1 VAKSSPVKVSVECP
15 HCGFKQHE
23 YAAAKSTMCR
33 QCGSHFAPAA
43 PRPAPIVITRAARPE
58 PRTETSSAAA
68 SLMRRFDG
76 LWKSKRSNVIE
87 CFDCQRK
94 QEVSGAASSTICPS
108 CSAHIDLSDYKIT
121 TSFSRSIR
129 TRGEVHVTTKGDLS
143 SSSVRCQRAI
153 IEGRLRGNLDCAGA
167 IVINTSGK
175 IPGRLSASEIVV
187 EKRSEVQFFRR
198 VHVGN
203 IEIRGR
209 MSGEV
214 VAAGMV
220 TIRKNGVLEGN
231 VIAKAINVEKGGTFS
246 GQVVVGRGD
255 LQQAELLP
263 GESSTGSNPPEG
275 SISLARPL
283 PAT

>member
-1 VAKSSPVKVSVECP
+1 V
-15 HCGFKQHE
+15 
-23 YAAAKSTMCR
+23 T
-33 QCGSHFAPAA
+33 
-43 PRPAPIVITRAARPE
+43 
-58 PRTETSSAAA
+58 A
-68 SLMRRFDG
+68 SLMQRFDG

-94 QEVSGAASSTICPS
+94 QEVSGAATSTICPS
-108 CSAHIDLSDYKIT
+108 CSAHIDLSDYKIA

-143 SSSVRCQRAI
+143 SSSVRCQRAL
-153 IEGRLRGNLDCAGA
+153 IEGRLRGNLDCAGT

-175 IPGRLSASEIVV
+175 ILGRLSASEIVV
-187 EKRSEVQFFRR
+187 EKRCEVQFFRR
-198 VHVGN
+198 VRVGN

-214 VAAGMV
+214 VADGMV
-220 TIRKNGVLEGN
+220 TIRKNGVLEGS
-231 VIAKAINVEKGGTFS
+231 VTAKAINVEKGGTLS
-246 GQVVVGRGD
+246 GQVVVGRRA
-255 LQQAELLP
+255 LQQTELLP
-263 GESSTGSNPPEG
+263 NESPAVSEPPEG

>member
-1 VAKSSPVKVSVECP
+1 M
-15 HCGFKQHE
+15 Q
-23 YAAAKSTMCR
+23 
-33 QCGSHFAPAA
+33 
-43 PRPAPIVITRAARPE
+43 
-58 PRTETSSAAA
+58 
-68 SLMRRFDG
+68 RFDG

-94 QEVSGAASSTICPS
+94 QEVSGAATSTICPS
-108 CSAHIDLSDYKIT
+108 CSAHIDLSDYKIAN
-121 TSFSRSIR
+121 SFSRSIR

-198 VHVGN
+198 VRVGS

-209 MSGEV
+209 MSGEI
-214 VAAGMV
+214 VADGMV

-231 VIAKAINVEKGGTFS
+231 VMAKAINVEKGGTFS
-246 GQVVVGRGD
+246 GQLIIGKAD

-263 GESSTGSNPPEG
+263 GESSTVSKPPEG

>member
-1 VAKSSPVKVSVECP
+1 M
-15 HCGFKQHE
+15 Q
-23 YAAAKSTMCR
+23 
-33 QCGSHFAPAA
+33 
-43 PRPAPIVITRAARPE
+43 
-58 PRTETSSAAA
+58 
-68 SLMRRFDG
+68 RFDG

-94 QEVSGAASSTICPS
+94 QEVSGAATSTICPS
-108 CSAHIDLSDYKIT
+108 CSAHIDLSDYKIA

-129 TRGEVHVTTKGDLS
+129 TRGDVHVTVKGDLS
-143 SSSVRCQRAI
+143 SSSVRCRRAI

-175 IPGRLSASEIVV
+175 IPGRLSASEIII
-187 EKRSEVQFFRR
+187 EKRAEVQFFRR
-198 VHVGN
+198 IRVGS

-209 MSGEV
+209 LSGEI
-214 VAAGMV
+214 VADGMV

-231 VIAKAINVEKGGTFS
+231 VTAKAINVEKGGTFS

-263 GESSTGSNPPEG
+263 SESSTASNPPEG

>member
-1 VAKSSPVKVSVECP
+1 M
-15 HCGFKQHE
+15 Q
-23 YAAAKSTMCR
+23 
-33 QCGSHFAPAA
+33 
-43 PRPAPIVITRAARPE
+43 
-58 PRTETSSAAA
+58 
-68 SLMRRFDG
+68 RFDG
-76 LWKSKRSNVIE
+76 LWKTKRSNVIE

-94 QEVSGAASSTICPS
+94 QEVSGAATSTICPS
-108 CSAHIDLSDYKIT
+108 CSAHIDLSDYKIA

-175 IPGRLSASEIVV
+175 IPGRLSASEIII
-187 EKRSEVQFFRR
+187 EKRAEVQFFRR
-198 VHVGN
+198 IRVGS

-220 TIRKNGVLEGN
+220 TIRKNGVLEGD

-263 GESSTGSNPPEG
+263 GESSTVSTPPEG

>member
-1 VAKSSPVKVSVECP
+1 M
-15 HCGFKQHE
+15 Q
-23 YAAAKSTMCR
+23 
-33 QCGSHFAPAA
+33 
-43 PRPAPIVITRAARPE
+43 
-58 PRTETSSAAA
+58 
-68 SLMRRFDG
+68 RFDG

-94 QEVSGAASSTICPS
+94 QEVSGAATSTICPS
-108 CSAHIDLSDYKIT
+108 CSAHIDLSDYKIA

-198 VHVGN
+198 IRVGS

-214 VAAGMV
+214 VADGMV

-246 GQVVVGRGD
+246 GQIVVGRGD

-263 GESSTGSNPPEG
+263 SETPTGAKPPEG
-275 SISLARPL
+275 SISLAQPL

>member
-1 VAKSSPVKVSVECP
+1 
-15 HCGFKQHE
+15 
-23 YAAAKSTMCR
+23 MCR

-43 PRPAPIVITRAARPE
+43 PRPATIFTARARPE
-58 PRTETSSAAA
+58 ARAETPSAAA
-68 SLMRRFDG
+68 SLMQRFDG

-94 QEVSGAASSTICPS
+94 QEVSGAATSTICPS
-108 CSAHIDLSDYKIT
+108 CSAHIDLSDYKIA

-129 TRGEVHVTTKGDLS
+129 TQGEVHVTSKGDLS

-198 VHVGN
+198 VRVGS

-246 GQVVVGRGD
+246 GQIVVGRGD

-263 GESSTGSNPPEG
+263 SETPTASNPPEG